1 MNILVV
7 GNGGREHVLAWKFA
21 QSKRVNTVYV
31 APGNPG
37 MEDVATCVTIDS
49 TDHEALIHKA
59 KELDVELTVIG
70 PEAPLAAG
78 IVDAFKE
85 AGLVVFGPS
94 KQAAQIEGSKAFAK
108 DLMHRYEIPTAQYG
122 VFTEFDD
129 AMHYT
134 KEQGAPIVVKADG
147 LAAGKGVTVATTIE
161 EAERAL
167 RDILLDDSFG
177 SGAKSSLEEFLEGEE
192 VSILAL
198 VNGDTVVPLAES
210 QDHKRAFDADLG
222 PNTGGMGA
230 YSPVPHIDQA
240 QIDRAIETIVLPTA
254 KAMIQESTPFTGVL
268 YAGLMMT
275 ADGPK
280 TIEFNARF
288 GDPEAQVVLSR
299 MESDLVDVILA
310 VLNEE
315 TPTIEWSDDAV
326 VGVVLAANGYP
337 AHYEKGLPVPTRP
350 SGELFYAG
358 VSGERDGL
366 KSNGG
371 RVYIAIG
378 KADTIQEAQA
388 QAYEHIENLDTNGY
402 HYRRDIAYRAF

>member
-1 MNILVV
+1 
-7 GNGGREHVLAWKFA
+7 
-21 QSKRVNTVYV
+21 
-31 APGNPG
+31 
-37 MEDVATCVTIDS
+37 
-49 TDHEALIHKA
+49 
-59 KELDVELTVIG
+59 
-70 PEAPLAAG
+70 
-78 IVDAFKE
+78 
-85 AGLVVFGPS
+85 
-94 KQAAQIEGSKAFAK
+94 
-108 DLMHRYEIPTAQYG
+108 MHRYEIPTAQYG

-177 SGAKSSLEEFLEGEE
+177 SGAKVVLEEFLEGEE

-402 HYRRDIAYRAF
+402 HYRRDMLIALSSKDSSTL